1 MQAIRKSRK
10 YETVKAFA
18 QKQVSH
24 YLRSELNRVIESIKN
39 EKDDYLLGVNEEE
52 YINYKISDAHV
63 EKLEIYSD
71 QIELTESKE
80 SILGDAFPFEYDVKR
95 GIYYDVNVLNF
106 HIPYS
111 GDPVLFECKPNIYIP
126 TSFDI
131 FLSDEEFYFQVL
143 NISDDHERIRR
154 EKEDRLGVLLDQTA
168 NVNKDVKAYNAT
180 LDAEIRMAIEVRKQN
195 ILANSELVKSLGIP
209 VKKEANVPS
218 TFAVP
223 SPKVKKKISIKK
235 PEVTGSKPE
244 PTLDESIYNA
254 ILELIHNAGKQF
266 ERQPS
271 TYADKEEEHL
281 RDNILVVLEPNFEGS
296 ATGET
301 FNKKGKTDILLRHE
315 GSNVFIAEC
324 KFWKGKVSFLKT
336 ITQLLS
342 YLTWRDSKAAV
353 IMFVQNKN
361 FTSVLETAISAI
373 SEHSNYV
380 DFKNSTEETWHNY
393 KFHLNDDPNRHLNLA
408 VMLYHIPEQK

>member
-1 MQAIRKSRK
+1 M
-10 YETVKAFA
+10 
-18 QKQVSH
+18 
-24 YLRSELNRVIESIKN
+24 
-39 EKDDYLLGVNEEE
+39 
-52 YINYKISDAHV
+52 
-63 EKLEIYSD
+63 
-71 QIELTESKE
+71 
-80 SILGDAFPFEYDVKR
+80 
-95 GIYYDVNVLNF
+95 
-106 HIPYS
+106 
-111 GDPVLFECKPNIYIP
+111 
-126 TSFDI
+126 
-131 FLSDEEFYFQVL
+131 
-143 NISDDHERIRR
+143 
-154 EKEDRLGVLLDQTA
+154 
-168 NVNKDVKAYNAT
+168 
-180 LDAEIRMAIEVRKQN
+180 
-195 ILANSELVKSLGIP
+195 
-209 VKKEANVPS
+209 
-218 TFAVP
+218 
-223 SPKVKKKISIKK
+223 
-235 PEVTGSKPE
+235 
-244 PTLDESIYNA
+244 
-254 ILELIHNAGKQF
+254 IHNAGKQF

>member
-18 QKQVSH
+18 KIRISD
-24 YLRSELNRVIESIKN
+24 YLRSKLNRVIESIKN

-52 YINYKISDAHV
+52 YINYKISEAHV

-80 SILGDAFPFEYDVKR
+80 SILGDTFPFGFDVVGAKH
-95 GIYYDVNVLNF
+95 YEVDVIRY

-111 GDPVLFECKPNIYIP
+111 GDPALFECKPNIYV
-126 TSFDI
+126 DCN
-131 FLSDEEFYFQVL
+131 L
-143 NISDDHERIRR
+143 NISLSEEELYFRVVNFSNDSERIKR
-154 EKEDRLGVLLDQTA
+154 EQEEFLGLLLDQTA
-168 NVNKDVKAYNAT
+168 SVNKDVKYYNVT
-180 LDAEIRMAIEVRKQN
+180 LDAEIRMALEVRKQN

-209 VKKEANVPS
+209 VRKEENVPS

-324 KFWKGKVSFLKT
+324 KFWKGKISFLKT

-361 FTSVLETAISAI
+361 FTSVLETATSAI

-393 KFHLNDDPNRHLNLA
+393 TFHLNDDPNRHLNLA